1 MKIEHLT
8 KGNIAMK
15 CKPCQRWLV
24 FSDLNCHIRFIHK
37 LVDIKGYANLII
49 IIHPLS
55 FTLLSF
61 TGKWQHTHTFPE
73 DIILASPH
81 AISHICTASSIINQA
96 SCCFQSKYQ
105 SILSL
110 SVSHCGKLITEIS
123 ITHLDHSNL
132 LFPFRT
138 PIWQWID

>member
-1 MKIEHLT
+1 M
-8 KGNIAMK
+8 
-15 CKPCQRWLV
+15 
-24 FSDLNCHIRFIHK
+24 FSDLNCHIRFIHE

-49 IIHPLS
+49 IIHHPSLFHS
-55 FTLLSF
+55 TQLHRQM
-61 TGKWQHTHTFPE
+61 TTHTHTFSE

-123 ITHLDHSNL
+123 ITHLDHLIYYFHFEPPYGNEL
-132 LFPFRT
+132 
-138 PIWQWID
+138 INC